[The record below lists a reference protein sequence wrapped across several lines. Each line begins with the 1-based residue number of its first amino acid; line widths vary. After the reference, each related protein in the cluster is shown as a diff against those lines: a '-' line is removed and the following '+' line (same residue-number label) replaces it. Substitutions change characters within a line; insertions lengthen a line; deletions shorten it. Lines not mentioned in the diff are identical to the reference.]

1 MELRQLS
8 PFVLIEGE
16 IEYCSISEVT
26 LENYSGNL
34 YLAILW
40 NYNSQTPATI
50 RISEA
55 MSSELNTVISQVIEA
70 VRSSNLRRNR
80 CGQDLYVRRTDGF
93 EKVYKNNS
101 DYYRTKVKENQGFRK
116 KEGIKTPSTAKLA
129 SRTGPEV
136 KSESFFWKKRRNYNR
151 MDSDKKERVSLADIT
166 NMQPRRLDF
175 A

>member
-1 MELRQLS
+1 
-8 PFVLIEGE
+8 
-16 IEYCSISEVT
+16 
-26 LENYSGNL
+26 
-34 YLAILW
+34 
-40 NYNSQTPATI
+40 
-50 RISEA
+50 